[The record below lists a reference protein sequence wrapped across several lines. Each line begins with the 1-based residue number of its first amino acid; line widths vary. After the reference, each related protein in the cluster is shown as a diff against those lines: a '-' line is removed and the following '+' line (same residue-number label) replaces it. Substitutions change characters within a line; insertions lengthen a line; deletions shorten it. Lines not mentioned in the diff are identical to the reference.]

1 MSNDPNNNETFDLGS
16 EPAGE
21 VFDPFAED
29 NEESPEE
36 ITVPETE
43 QSETAEQTKPVPA
56 EEKKPE
62 TPETKTAD
70 NENFADK
77 SPVFEYAGATENIDD
92 ASKTFDELRI
102 EKSADF
108 PELEDGKRV
117 SWTVE
122 YGKIT
127 RAVGDPKGTSI
138 GKIKSDIETSK
149 EFAESLKKRGADK
162 NPVCKVKPRVTAQS
176 KGNKTSYRGVFTNA
190 EEAEASGKVI
200 SVVPA
205 KDGRIYEIR
214 KTNMGKFITPITSGD
229 MLSDV
234 RAGFTPALPLI
245 PMDLTMSVY
254 GFFREYMQNGDER
267 EVLVNIYWDTEDK
280 LFIADAPEQTVTKA
294 SVDSKTDGE
303 YSGERYIHY
312 MDIHSHNSMKAFFS
326 DTDNNDE
333 RATRLYSVIGH
344 LDKFYPDIKTRI
356 SNGGKFLEI
365 DPSEVFERIAKP
377 FPEVWKNRVKFPNI
391 PNIVTGDII

>member
-1 MSNDPNNNETFDLGS
+1 MSNDTNNETFDLGS

-29 NEESPEE
+29 NEETPEENNEE
-36 ITVPETE
+36 ITVENAVPVTE
-43 QSETAEQTKPVPA
+43 QPKTPA
-56 EEKKPE
+56 TEKKPV
-62 TPETKTAD
+62 TPETKTTD
-70 NENFADK
+70 TENFADK
-77 SPVFEYAGATENIDD
+77 PPVFEYAGATENIDD
-92 ASKTFDELRI
+92 SSKTFDELRI

-176 KGNKTSYRGVFTNA
+176 KGNKTSYRGVFTDV
-190 EEAEASGKVI
+190 EEAEASGKMI

-214 KTNMGKFITPITSGD
+214 KTNMGKFITPITNGYI
-229 MLSDV
+229 LSDV
-234 RAGFTPALPLI
+234 QAGFTPALPLI
-245 PMDLTMSVY
+245 PMDLTLSVY
-254 GFFREYMQNGDER
+254 GFFRAYMQNGDER
-267 EVLVNIYWDTEDK
+267 EVLVNIYWDTEEK
-280 LFIADAPEQTVTKA
+280 RFIADAPEQTVTKA
-294 SVDSKTDGE
+294 SVDSKTDGV

-326 DTDNNDE
+326 ETDNNDE
-333 RATRLYSVIGH
+333 RATRLYSVIGR

-365 DPSEVFERIAKP
+365 DPSEVFEKIAKP
-377 FPEVWKNRVKFPNI
+377 FPDEWKSRVKFPNME
-391 PNIVTGDII
+391 TGDGL